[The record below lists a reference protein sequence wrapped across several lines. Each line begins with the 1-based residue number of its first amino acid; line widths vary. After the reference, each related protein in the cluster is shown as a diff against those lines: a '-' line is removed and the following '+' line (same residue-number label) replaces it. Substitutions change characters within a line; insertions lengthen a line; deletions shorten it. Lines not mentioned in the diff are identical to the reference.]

1 LQYVA
6 IYDNIYEEVIIMKDS
21 QIRILIEKDLKIKFK
36 NFCNDN
42 DKNMSKVITRLI
54 KEYME
59 RSINNEKVYK

>member
-1 LQYVA
+1 
-6 IYDNIYEEVIIMKDS
+6 MKDS

-42 DKNMSKVITRLI
+42 DKNMSKVIIRLI

-59 RSINNEKVYK
+59 GYDDRNISN